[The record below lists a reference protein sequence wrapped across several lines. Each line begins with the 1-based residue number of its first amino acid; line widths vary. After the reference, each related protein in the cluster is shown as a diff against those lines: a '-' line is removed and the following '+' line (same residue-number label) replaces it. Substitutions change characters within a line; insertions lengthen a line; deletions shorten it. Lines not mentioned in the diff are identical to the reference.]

1 MIDRWSE
8 WMRDSIDWI
17 AQTGSTGWIWFIVL
31 YALSCVLFLPGSV
44 LSFGA
49 GAVYGFWGGTML
61 VSLASVAG
69 ALANFLTTRYL
80 LRGWME
86 RRFASSK
93 KFHALNHV
101 ATKDAWRMIIL
112 TRISPILPHSLVSCA
127 FGLSRV
133 RFWRFIAASWIGF
146 FPISAAYSYGGS
158 VIGKAAKGGLHQG
171 PWAWLIYTLELAV
184 TIAVT
189 VWITKA
195 GQKAL
200 RSVAPEVVEN
210 GSTDK

>member
-1 MIDRWSE
+1 M
-8 WMRDSIDWI
+8 DWI
-17 AQTGSTGWIWFIVL
+17 AQTGPIGWVWFIVL

-49 GAVYGFWGGTML
+49 GAVYGFLGGTVL
-61 VSLASVAG
+61 VSLASVVG
-69 ALANFLTTRYL
+69 ALANFLSTRYL

-86 RRFASSK
+86 RRFATSR

-112 TRISPILPHSLVSCA
+112 TRVSPILPHSLVSCA
-127 FGLSRV
+127 FGLSRIG
-133 RFWRFIAASWIGF
+133 FWRFLIASWIGF
-146 FPISAAYSYGGS
+146 LPLSAAYSYAGS

-171 PWAWLIYTLELAV
+171 PWTWAIYALELAI

-189 VWITKA
+189 VWITRA

-200 RSVAPEVVEN
+200 RSVAPDVVN
-210 GSTDK
+210 DTPTGQIPK